1 MAGRVSKAG
10 KGGPRDLYSP
20 GRGRPVQLR
29 FETSLTAGDYVSR
42 KAWTKASLPDCL
54 RGRPGCD
61 CRLLK
66 HGTYQRKTPV
76 PMHVARFD
84 CRECRTTISCLPDF
98 AAARHPGALQ
108 EIEERLV
115 ALAGTRSFWA
125 AARAHHP
132 DRDEMSNA
140 IRSLRG
146 LLAAVSAFLAAAVTL
161 RHQLFRGCP
170 PQLVAMRA
178 ALGTDTLLVDLRRE
192 MTGQLQLLPP
202 PVGFRPP
209 GRGGKSPTGP
219 PTHCEPCFGT
229 AGRAT

>member
-1 MAGRVSKAG
+1 MAGRQPKAG
-10 KGGPRDLYSP
+10 KGGPRDLTSP
-20 GRGRPVQLR
+20 GYGRPVQLR
-29 FETSLTAGDYVSR
+29 FETSLTAEDYVR
-42 KAWTKASLPDCL
+42 RETWKKASLPDCL
-54 RGRPGCD
+54 KRRSGCD

-84 CRECRTTISCLPDF
+84 CRECRTTISRLPDF

-161 RHQLFRGCP
+161 RHELFRILLAPRGRPHTGIGRSCGE
-170 PQLVAMRA
+170 
-178 ALGTDTLLVDLRRE
+178 LGQE
-192 MTGQLQLLPP
+192 TGF
-202 PVGFRPP
+202 VG
-209 GRGGKSPTGP
+209 G
-219 PTHCEPCFGT
+219 
-229 AGRAT
+229 